1 MKKLSMYALASAVAL
16 ALGAT
21 APAMAEDGGD
31 NGGYRHHDPVK
42 AKVRVRKDREVLEAV
57 FKYTGVLVASYG
69 VIVPDGAAESDG
81 IVEQYNVKGDV
92 NHDHGVEGDPNP
104 LNLDADIIGSV
115 NDNAGVVQLNQDAGN
130 MVNQGNVASVAVTG
144 SETAVTDATSAAE
157 QLNKKNGSDT
167 TVPLD
172 IGNLNK
178 DGVIEDSINGNS
190 GIIHVNQNTGDMN
203 NQLNVTTAAF
213 GEGAVVALADSELG
227 QFNTSNT
234 VFDTNSQKRDL
245 ISGSVN
251 GNTGIVNVN
260 QSSGKFNNQATIVS
274 FSGSA
279 SIN

>member
-57 FKYTGVLVASYG
+57 LKYKGVLVASYG
-69 VIVPDGAAESDG
+69 VILPDGAAEADSVVVQKNEFGFVDH
-81 IVEQYNVKGDV
+81 N
-92 NHDHGVEGDPNP
+92 HGVEGDPNP

-130 MVNQGNVASVAVTG
+130 MVNQGNVAAVAVTG
-144 SETAVTDATSAAE
+144 SETSFADANAAAE
-157 QLNKKNGSDT
+157 QKNENNISDT

-178 DGVIEDSINGNS
+178 DGLIEDSINGNS

-203 NQLNVTTAAF
+203 NQLNITSAAF
-213 GEGAVVALADSELG
+213 GEGAVAALADSELG
-227 QFNTSNT
+227 QFNTGNSVN
-234 VFDTNSQKRDL
+234 DTNSQKRDD
-245 ISGSVN
+245 IFGSVN

-260 QSSGKFNNQATIVS
+260 QSSGKFNNQATVVS